1 MAHRHRLATLTSAVS
16 LAMLAVAGTAA
27 ATSDS
32 TPPTT
37 PGTAAGSETTAAT
50 GSTAP
55 AAECTPNAD
64 QPNKGKVVKIFSSI
78 RAPEDELLAQAW
90 KCFETRSGI
99 TIQHEGSGSFEADL
113 KVRVDGGNAPD
124 LAFIP
129 QPGLV
134 ATMAKAGKLVPLTSL
149 ENAVKE
155 ADGEDWLAL
164 GTVDGKFYGPP
175 FGANTKSWVWYSPA
189 KFAEKGYQVPQTW
202 DEMIALSDKIVADG
216 GKPWCV
222 AAGSDQATGWPLT
235 DWLEDAVLR
244 FAGPEVYDQWVKHEI
259 PFNDPKIADALDK
272 VGAIVKNDAYV
283 LNGVQSIPSTTFQD
297 GGLPLLD
304 GSCYMYRMASFYG
317 NMFPKEVTKGP
328 DDQVNAF
335 YLPVAKAGDKKPMLG
350 GGEIIGAF
358 NDKPET
364 VEVAAFLSSKDW
376 GNARIPLGNY
386 FTPNK
391 QVDANLITNPLE
403 KIFQQALTGADIFR
417 FDGSD
422 LMPSA
427 VGAGTEWKELV
438 NWVLGQSTAD
448 TLKKI
453 EESWPKS

>member
-1 MAHRHRLATLTSAVS
+1 MAIRRRWGIAASVALSALAAGAATASATTPPTSGGAT
-16 LAMLAVAGTAA
+16 AGTAA
-27 ATSDS
+27 AS
-32 TPPTT
+32 TQ
-37 PGTAAGSETTAAT
+37 
-50 GSTAP
+50 
-55 AAECTPNAD
+55 ECTPNAD
-64 QPNKGKVVKIFSSI
+64 QPLKGKSVNIFSSI
-78 RAPEDELLAQAW
+78 RAPEDELLAKAW
-90 KCFETRSGI
+90 SCFETQTGI

-113 KVRVDGGNAPD
+113 KVRVEGGNAPD

-134 ATMAKAGKLVPLTSL
+134 ATMAKTGKLVALDSL
-149 ENAVKE
+149 KDSTLA
-155 ADGEDWLAL
+155 ADGQDWVDL

-189 KFAEKGYQVPQTW
+189 KFKEKGYEVPQTW
-202 DEMIALSDKIVADG
+202 DDMIKLSDKIVADG

-222 AAGSDQATGWPLT
+222 AAGSGDATGWPLT

-244 FAGPEVYDQWVKHEI
+244 FEGKDVYDQWVKHEI

-272 VGAIVKNDAYV
+272 VGAIVKNDSYV
-283 LNGVQSIPSTTFQD
+283 YNGVQSIPSTTFQD
-297 GGLPLLD
+297 GGLPILD

-317 NMFPKEVTKGP
+317 NQWPEGTTKGP
-328 DDQVNAF
+328 DAQVNAF
-335 YLPVAKAGDKKPMLG
+335 YLPEAKAGDPKPMLG

-364 VEVAAFLSSKDW
+364 VAVATFLASKDW
-376 GNARIPLGNY
+376 GNARMALGNY

-391 QVDANLITNPLE
+391 QTDATLLKDPLE
-403 KIFQQALTGADIFR
+403 QTFQKALTGADIFR

-438 NWVLGQSTAD
+438 NWVLGESTKDALD
-448 TLKKI
+448 KI
-453 EESWPKS
+453 EASWPK